1 MRNMDRKTYKML
13 LEELKVLEVKK
24 AALAKEINEA
34 SAMVLVSKIERP
46 KEQSIREGMGL
57 AGNKAKYDAIR
68 VRSQLNLAMEKKNLG
83 VSSVL

>member
-1 MRNMDRKTYKML
+1 MDRKTYKML

-24 AALAKEINEA
+24 AALAKEINKV
-34 SAMVLVSKIERP
+34 SATVLVSKIECP

-57 AGNKAKYDAIR
+57 AGNKAKYDTIR

-83 VSSVL
+83 VSSVS